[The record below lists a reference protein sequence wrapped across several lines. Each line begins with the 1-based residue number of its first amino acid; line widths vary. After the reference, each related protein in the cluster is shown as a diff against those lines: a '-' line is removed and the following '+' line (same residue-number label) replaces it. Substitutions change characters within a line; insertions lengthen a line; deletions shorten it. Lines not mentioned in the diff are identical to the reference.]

1 MLYLDFTVFFSP
13 NILTLFQDSFQNIT
27 LHLTIIS
34 LQFSL
39 VYDRS
44 SIYSF
49 FMTFDILGVLVR
61 YFPCSGFDAVR
72 TDKGKPHGHD
82 LKRPAGGVCMP
93 TTLSVAAPTARKR
106 QTPCT
111 SYYFGPLP
119 SRRREE
125 FSAFPSNSPVDE
137 RLLQLSQ

>member
-82 LKRPAGGVCMP
+82 LKRPAGGVCNAHHSVSCSP
-93 TTLSVAAPTARKR
+93 HCKEETDTLHLILFWSFTIQEEGRVF
-106 QTPCT
+106 C
-111 SYYFGPLP
+111 LP
-119 SRRREE
+119 QQQ
-125 FSAFPSNSPVDE
+125 PSG
-137 RLLQLSQ
+137 